1 MKNGKYIKIPVT
13 FEMCG
18 VVEVYSEDGS
28 IATAIK
34 NFNKEKDIIDL
45 PEPEERNYVDGSFEM
60 TTPFE
65 GAEEKDL
72 IEFVKT
78 FN

>member
-1 MKNGKYIKIPVT
+1 MGKMIKIPVT

-28 IATAIK
+28 ISTALK
-34 NFNKEKDIIDL
+34 NFKENQDNIDL
-45 PEPEERNYVDGSFEM
+45 PKEKEYVDGSFEM
-60 TTPFE
+60 TMPFE

-72 IEFVKT
+72 AEFVKA

>member
-1 MKNGKYIKIPVT
+1 MGKMIKIPVT

-28 IATAIK
+28 ISTALK
-34 NFNKEKDIIDL
+34 NFKENQDNIDL
-45 PEPEERNYVDGSFEM
+45 PKEKEYVDGSFEM
-60 TTPFE
+60 TMPFE

-72 IEFVKT
+72 VEFVKA

>member
-1 MKNGKYIKIPVT
+1 MEKIIKIPVT

-18 VVEVYSEDGS
+18 VVEVYSEDGLLS
-28 IATAIK
+28 TVLK
-34 NFNKEKDIIDL
+34 NFKENQDNIDL
-45 PEPEERNYVDGSFEM
+45 PKEKEYVDGSFKM
-60 TTPFE
+60 TMPFE

-72 IEFVKT
+72 EEFVRA

>member
-1 MKNGKYIKIPVT
+1 MGKMIKIPVT

-18 VVEVYSEDGS
+18 VVEIYSEDGS
-28 IATAIK
+28 IETALK
-34 NFNKEKDIIDL
+34 NYKDKEEDLELPKEK
-45 PEPEERNYVDGSFEM
+45 EYVDGSFTM
-60 TTPFE
+60 TMPFE

-72 IEFVKT
+72 VEFVKT